1 MFTIQSNQS
10 IGANAT
16 VANVLSGNQFEFIP
30 YDAHIEVLGSIAATG
45 LTYSM
50 YANNELLFSNVIPN
64 IKTGNNPVYPDD
76 LILSFDAAAGT
87 RLVLSITNATGGAIV
102 GTYIVRGSNI

>member
-10 IGANAT
+10 VAANAT
-16 VANVLSGNQFEFIP
+16 VANQLSGNQFEFLP
-30 YDAHIEVLGSIAATG
+30 YDSHIEVMGSIAATG
-45 LTYSM
+45 ITWSM

-76 LILSFDAAAGT
+76 LILAFDAAAGT
-87 RLVLSITNATGGAIV
+87 RLVLSLANSTGGAV
-102 GTYIVRGSNI
+102 VTAYIVRGSAI